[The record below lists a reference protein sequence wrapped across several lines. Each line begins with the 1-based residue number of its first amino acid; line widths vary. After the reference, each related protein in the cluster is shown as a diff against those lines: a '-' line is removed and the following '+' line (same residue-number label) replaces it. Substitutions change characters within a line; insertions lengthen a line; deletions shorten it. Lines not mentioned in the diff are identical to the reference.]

1 MPVAPI
7 SSTHAA
13 ANAHAAA
20 LAGAGHKSALRALPQ
35 SEQIKAAAGQ
45 FEAIILRQLLQD
57 SVGKIAGEGAAG
69 STYGFMLTDV
79 LANKLTAGGGLGLGR
94 MLVQQLSPRA
104 AKVAAAPTEESP

>member
-1 MPVAPI
+1 MPIAPV
-7 SSTHAA
+7 SSAHSTANAA
-13 ANAHAAA
+13 AAAMAATGHPAA
-20 LAGAGHKSALRALPQ
+20 LRQLPQ

-94 MLVQQLSPRA
+94 MLEQQLSPRA
-104 AKVAAAPTEESP
+104 AKVAAAPNKESP

>member
-7 SSTHAA
+7 SSATQANAAQLAA
-13 ANAHAAA
+13 A
-20 LAGAGHKSALRALPQ
+20 GHGSALRALPQ

-45 FEAIILRQLLQD
+45 FEAIIVRQLLQD

-79 LANKLTAGGGLGLGR
+79 LANKITEGGGLGLGK
-94 MLVQQLSPRA
+94 MLQHQLSPRTSLKA
-104 AKVAAAPTEESP
+104 LDTTEETP